1 MRPVVDGLYE
11 TYGEEVHFAVLDANE
26 GGEIGEVTASFKV
39 QAVPTFVFVNAE
51 GEEVARTIG
60 TATEEQLAAEIE
72 KIQ

>member
-26 GGEIGEVTASFKV
+26 GGEIGAVTAEFRIN
-39 QAVPTFVFVNAE
+39 AVPTFVFVDEN
-51 GEEVARTIG
+51 GEEVGRTIG

-72 KIQ
+72 KLL